1 MNYSTIVVVVNKNNF
16 SSCGCVLRVCVG
28 VGTAHGWF
36 LSEKK
41 KSRKHVY
48 ARKKRKMT
56 NYYYLLLS
64 SLV

>member
-41 KSRKHVY
+41 N
-48 ARKKRKMT
+48 AQACACTKKAE
-56 NYYYLLLS
+56 ND
-64 SLV
+64 